1 MKERPPGREPAVLHN
16 MGRQKQRS
24 QLTAIGDINMTPLI
38 DLTFLLLI
46 IFMITAPLLEYGI
59 NVNPPELN
67 ADKLPE
73 EDSRVVNL
81 NRDGEIVFEKSVI
94 TPQSLTQQLQA
105 IYQANNKLTIMVRA
119 DGNRPYKEVMALMKA
134 VKDSGISNI
143 SLVTQAEGK

>member
-1 MKERPPGREPAVLHN
+1 MS
-16 MGRQKQRS
+16 RQKQRS
-24 QLTAIGDINMTPLI
+24 QLSAIGDINMTPLI

-67 ADKLPE
+67 AESLPE
-73 EDSRVVNL
+73 ENSRIVNL
-81 NRDGEIVFEKSVI
+81 NRDGEIVFEKSVVF
-94 TPQSLTQQLQA
+94 PQTLTQQLQA
-105 IYQANNKLTIMVRA
+105 LRQANSKLTVLVRA

-134 VKDSGISNI
+134 VKDAGISNI